1 MAEETKI
8 NRQSSH
14 SKIVAGCG
22 SPHMRADKPS
32 IQLQWH
38 RASLCVHD
46 GPAHPQRRP
55 HRPLRGAQRTVH
67 REDDILQIVRRECE
81 DGRDDD
87 DVAPVRPRD
96 GEQQEHHRDRGAEQH
111 QDGQARCDGEEEER
125 GVDVCGERLHE

>member
-1 MAEETKI
+1 
-8 NRQSSH
+8 
-14 SKIVAGCG
+14 
-22 SPHMRADKPS
+22 MRADEPS
-32 IQLQWH
+32 IQLQRH
-38 RASLCVHD
+38 RANLCVHG
-46 GPAHPQRRP
+46 GPARPQRRP
-55 HRPLRGAQRTVH
+55 SRPQHGAQRTVH
-67 REDDILQIVRRECE
+67 REDDILQIVHCECE